1 MASPIQ
7 TSLSSTEGGSNLL
20 SPSPTQSGSGM
31 LPGPSV
37 GLPTSNQGDTGFIL
51 SQAGGPE
58 SGNPTYCLNDG
69 VEVVIL
75 GCKLGFESISNV
87 QRFLSVSGAT
97 AWPGGTASQAPG
109 ERKEEE
115 GQEQNGFH
123 HVI

>member
-1 MASPIQ
+1 MASPNQ

-20 SPSPTQSGSGM
+20 SPSPTTQSGSPSTKSGSPSTQSGSGM

-75 GCKLGFESISNV
+75 GCKLGFESIWNV
-87 QRFLSVSGAT
+87 
-97 AWPGGTASQAPG
+97 
-109 ERKEEE
+109 
-115 GQEQNGFH
+115 
-123 HVI
+123 